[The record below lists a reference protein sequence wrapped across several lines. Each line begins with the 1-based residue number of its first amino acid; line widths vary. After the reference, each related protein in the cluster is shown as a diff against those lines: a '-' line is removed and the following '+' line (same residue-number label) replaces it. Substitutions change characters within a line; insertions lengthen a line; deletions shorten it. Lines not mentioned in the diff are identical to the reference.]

1 MNKVVRKEMLA
12 GELPDLL
19 RGEFAA
25 DEAVEVMV
33 RSREGNRD
41 ASAESID
48 DILTRMMR
56 IDRTLT
62 AEDLLRRHPPAGV
75 VTCEEAVA
83 RIRAL
88 REEWD

>member
-33 RSREGNRD
+33 RSRGGNRRLRGGML
-41 ASAESID
+41 A
-48 DILTRMMR
+48 
-56 IDRTLT
+56 TL
-62 AEDLLRRHPPAGV
+62 
-75 VTCEEAVA
+75 
-83 RIRAL
+83 RIRGAGFH
-88 REEWD
+88 RRWSRCYGACGSGVQVRRR